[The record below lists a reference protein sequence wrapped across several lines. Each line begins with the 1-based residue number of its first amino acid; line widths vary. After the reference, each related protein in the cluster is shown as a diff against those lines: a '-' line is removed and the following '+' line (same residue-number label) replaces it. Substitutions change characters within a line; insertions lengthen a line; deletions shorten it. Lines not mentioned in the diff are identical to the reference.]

1 MSLGVARPRLR
12 GAKTLAEHLNES
24 QIINYSRQKLSAAE
38 LLIVSDH
45 LGTCEACRRQVENA
59 LNGEGAF
66 FALHS
71 EVFGPTVEIAPPTHP
86 PFEQIAEYV
95 DGMAAGEERQAVKDH
110 LISCEQC
117 TLAVNDLR
125 AFRNQ
130 VAPNLGRQYDPGP
143 VPYPSE
149 SRGQRFLAFLRSTLR
164 KPPLAFSSA
173 LAVLLLMVTG
183 WLVWQGRQKRDST
196 REIVIAI
203 PTPTITPLAAPEV
216 TPTASPAPTPE
227 SVAVPVIAQL
237 NDGDGEDRVMLDR
250 EGKLSG
256 ADRLP
261 PAYQRMVKEALLTQR
276 LTKSSLLA
284 GLNRPA
290 SSLMSGTEQSNRFS
304 VTGPVGKVMESDRAT
319 FRWSRLE
326 GAKSYVVEVYD
337 DKFNLVTTSPQLI
350 ANSWTAP
357 QSLKRG
363 GIYSWQVKAIKD
375 GQEFRSPRPPAPQA
389 KFRILDQARVNELA
403 QAKRAYGS
411 SHLTLGLLYTQAGL
425 LDEAEQEFRALQKS
439 NPDSALVRKLINQ
452 VQTFR
457 R

>member
-1 MSLGVARPRLR
+1 LV
-12 GAKTLAEHLNES
+12 EHLNEN
-24 QIINYSRQKLSAAE
+24 QIINYGRQELSAAE

-45 LGTCEACRRQVENA
+45 LGTCEACRRQVETA
-59 LNGEGAF
+59 LNGDAAF
-66 FALHS
+66 FAMRS
-71 EVFGPTVEIAPPTHP
+71 EVFGPTVEIAALTHP
-86 PFEQIAEYV
+86 PFEQIADYV
-95 DGMAAGEERQAVKDH
+95 EGMSAGEERQVVKDH

-117 TLAVNDLR
+117 TVAVNDLR

-130 VAPNLGRQYDPGP
+130 VAPNLNREYHPGA
-143 VPYPSE
+143 VHSPSK
-149 SRGQRFLAFLRSTLR
+149 SRGQRFLSFLPSTLWKSR
-164 KPPLAFSSA
+164 LAFSSA

-183 WLVWQGRQKRDST
+183 WLVWQARQKRDST
-196 REIVIAI
+196 REIVIVT
-203 PTPTITPLAAPEV
+203 PTPTAPLATPGLA
-216 TPTASPAPTPE
+216 PTAPPTPGPE
-227 SVAVPVIAQL
+227 IVAVPVIAQL
-237 NDGDGEDRVMLDR
+237 NDGGGEDRLILDR

-256 ADRLP
+256 ADHLP
-261 PAYQRMVKEALLTQR
+261 PTYQRMVKEALLTQR

-304 VTGPVGKVMESDRAT
+304 VIGPVGKVMESDRPT

-337 DKFNLVTTSPQLI
+337 DKFNLVTTSPELV

-389 KFRILDQARVNELA
+389 KFRILDQAKVNELA

-411 SHLTLGLLYTQAGL
+411 SHLALGLLYTQAGL

-439 NPDSALVRKLINQ
+439 NPDSAIVRRLLSQ
-452 VQTFR
+452 VQKLR
-457 R
+457 S

>member
-1 MSLGVARPRLR
+1 MV
-12 GAKTLAEHLNES
+12 EHLNEN
-24 QIINYSRQKLSAAE
+24 QIINYGRQELSAAE

-45 LGTCEACRRQVENA
+45 LGTCEACRRQVETA
-59 LNGEGAF
+59 LNGDAAF
-66 FALHS
+66 FALRS
-71 EVFGPTVEIAPPTHP
+71 EVFGPTVEIAALTHP

-95 DGMAAGEERQAVKDH
+95 EGMPAGEERQVVKDH

-117 TLAVNDLR
+117 TVAVNDLR

-130 VAPNLGRQYDPGP
+130 VAPNLNREYHPGP
-143 VPYPSE
+143 VRYASE
-149 SRGQRFLAFLRSTLR
+149 RHGPRFLAFLPSTLMR
-164 KPPLAFSSA
+164 APVAFSSA
-173 LAVLLLMVTG
+173 LAVVLLMVTG
-183 WLVWQGRQKRDST
+183 WLVWQARQKRESMP
-196 REIVIAI
+196 EVVIAT
-203 PTPTITPLAAPEV
+203 PTPTFTPLAAPDV
-216 TPTASPAPTPE
+216 IPTVSPAPAPE
-227 SVAVPVIAQL
+227 SAAVPVIAQL
-237 NDGDGEDRVMLDR
+237 NDGGGEDRVTLDR

-256 ADRLP
+256 ADHLP
-261 PAYQRMVKEALLTQR
+261 PTYQRMVKEALLTQR

-304 VTGPVGKVMESDRAT
+304 VTGPVGKVMESDRPT

-337 DKFNLVTTSPQLI
+337 DKFNLVTTSPELVP
-350 ANSWTAP
+350 NSWTAP

-363 GIYSWQVKAIKD
+363 GVYSWQVKAIKD

-389 KFRILDQARVNELA
+389 KFRILDQAKVNELA

-411 SHLTLGLLYTQAGL
+411 SHLALGLLYTQAGL

-439 NPDSALVRKLINQ
+439 NPDSTLVRKLINQ
-452 VQTFR
+452 VQKLR
-457 R
+457 S